1 MHRFHLPLGWSEGWS
16 QGQGLLLLQRRSGKS
31 PRGFRWIRVL
41 VVAVGTNEGFKWIV
55 EQYWETIMV
64 IAPAGRTLIFCYA

>member
-1 MHRFHLPLGWSEGWS
+1 M
-16 QGQGLLLLQRRSGKS
+16 
-31 PRGFRWIRVL
+31 RVL

-64 IAPAGRTLIFCYA
+64 IALAGRTFIFCYA